1 MAIGQEPTNG
11 EGSGREAGRARP
23 REDARRLKEKA
34 LGAAREAGQRGKSQ
48 LEARKGAAAEQV
60 QRLAGVVER
69 AAGDLGQEDGSL
81 ARYASELAG
90 SMNRFAEGLQ
100 NRSVDQL
107 MGDVQSLARRNPA
120 LFLLGSVALGVV
132 LARFLKAS
140 GEREHGTVR
149 AVGASDD
156 TYARTVGE
164 SQGPGTELA
173 HTFTPPAG
181 TTASPLQPPAIG
193 TGYEREDA

>member
-34 LGAAREAGQRGKSQ
+34 VGAAREAGQRGKAQ
-48 LEARKGAAAEQV
+48 LEARKDTAAEQV

-69 AAGDLGQEDGSL
+69 AAGDLGQENGSL
-81 ARYASELAG
+81 ARYAGELAG

-107 MGDVQSLARRNPA
+107 VGDVQSLARRNPA
-120 LFLLGSVALGVV
+120 LFLVGSVALGVV

-140 GEREHGTVR
+140 GQREGADTESYAETV
-149 AVGASDD
+149 AA
-156 TYARTVGE
+156 

-173 HTFTPPAG
+173 HTFTTPAG
-181 TTASPLQPPAIG
+181 TAASPLQPPAIG
-193 TGYEREDA
+193 TGFEREDA

>member
-11 EGSGREAGRARP
+11 EGASREAGRARP

-34 LGAAREAGQRGKSQ
+34 VGAARDVGQRGKAQ

-60 QRLAGVVER
+60 QRLAGAVER
-69 AAGDLGQEDGSL
+69 AVGDLGEEDAGL
-81 ARYASELAG
+81 ARYAGELAG
-90 SMNRFAEGLQ
+90 SMNRFAEGLRD
-100 NRSVDQL
+100 RSVDQL

-120 LFLLGSVALGVV
+120 LFLMGSVALGIV

-140 GEREHGTVR
+140 GERER
-149 AVGASDD
+149 GAERSDAAAG
-156 TYARTVGE
+156 TYAETVAE
-164 SQGPGTELA
+164 SQGPGTEMA

-181 TTASPLQPPAIG
+181 TAASPLQPPAIG